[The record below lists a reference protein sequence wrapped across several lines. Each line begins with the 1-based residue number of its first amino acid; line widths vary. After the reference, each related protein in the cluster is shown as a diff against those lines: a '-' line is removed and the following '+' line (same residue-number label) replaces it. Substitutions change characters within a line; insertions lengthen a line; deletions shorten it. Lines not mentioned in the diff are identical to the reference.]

1 MEWFE
6 AQFRIW
12 LCHTVEIDKDGNQAF
27 VGAWAVLENASEIGM
42 DSDAGYRAS
51 VEAGIRA
58 RLLLLLLLL
67 LSIAALVR
75 VQPIIIVCYLFQQ
88 CCQ

>member
-12 LCHTVEIDKDGNQAF
+12 LCHTVEIDKDGYQAL
-27 VGAWAVLENASEIGM
+27 VGAWAVLEDAGEIGM

-58 RLLLLLLLL
+58 RLLLLLS
-67 LSIAALVR
+67 SIAVLVR
-75 VQPIIIVCYLFQQ
+75 MQLVIVVGDLLQQ